1 MSGNTIGATYWTD
14 GKEDAPMLPDQ
25 PWLVQCPHCRASL
38 WLDEQEKVGEIDT
51 FETSEQYKDSKSC
64 TTPNFNE
71 YFNILSKGNLSSKK
85 ERYLRFRAMW
95 AGNDPRRDT
104 GLSKNDLSDEERA
117 NLEGIFK
124 ILDYSDDDDRLM
136 MAEIKR
142 ELGKFDD
149 AEAIINES
157 FANEYM
163 QAVSIIKE
171 LIEKKESFVTEM
183 KFVN

>member
-1 MSGNTIGATYWTD
+1 
-14 GKEDAPMLPDQ
+14 
-25 PWLVQCPHCRASL
+25 
-38 WLDEQEKVGEIDT
+38 
-51 FETSEQYKDSKSC
+51 
-64 TTPNFNE
+64 
-71 YFNILSKGNLSSKK
+71 
-85 ERYLRFRAMW
+85 
-95 AGNDPRRDT
+95 
-104 GLSKNDLSDEERA
+104 
-117 NLEGIFK
+117 
-124 ILDYSDDDDRLM
+124 

-149 AEAIINES
+149 AEAIITEP